1 MTVSTA
7 ALKKADA
14 LRGIADRLL
23 DHANYLSN
31 PNVHRAP
38 ADTRISLAKQLLD
51 LED

>member
-1 MTVSTA
+1 MPVSIT

-14 LRGIADRLL
+14 IRSIADRLL

-31 PNVHRAP
+31 PNTHRAP

>member
-1 MTVSTA
+1 MPVSIT

-23 DHANYLSN
+23 DHANHLSN
-31 PNVHRAP
+31 PAGYHPP
-38 ADTRISLAKQLLD
+38 ADTRISLARQLLE